1 MTDKDKTTALKAV
14 NIIKKKQCGKIKG
27 KTCTKRSKQRDHIS
41 KDDDFFSPIASLGS
55 ILMKLIIN
63 VWEEREVAVANIP
76 GAYLKKEFPARKIVT
91 LKLRAY
97 FVDIMCSLNS
107 KYL

>member
-1 MTDKDKTTALKAV
+1 
-14 NIIKKKQCGKIKG
+14 
-27 KTCTKRSKQRDHIS
+27 
-41 KDDDFFSPIASLGS
+41 
-55 ILMKLIIN
+55 MKLIIN